1 VACAAVSVHGLRK
14 VYAGH
19 EVVRGIDF
27 EVAAGEVF
35 GFLGPNGAGKTTT
48 IEILEGYRERT
59 DGEVSVLGADPA
71 RPTRPWRERVGL
83 VLQECEL
90 DPLLT
95 VTETLKL
102 FSAFYSSPRPV
113 SETVGLVGLE
123 EKRDA
128 RAGTLSGGQR
138 RRLDVAVAL
147 VGRPELVFLD
157 EPTTGFD
164 PSARREAWTM
174 IEGLKAE
181 GTTVFLTTHYFTA
194 GMIAYAIA
202 LQGFTQLAI
211 SVTTLR
217 ETGQLKRL
225 RGTPMPT
232 WTFMVAQV
240 LRVLAFTVF
249 MVVLLLAIGVIAFG
263 VKIPAEGVLP
273 LVVYVALGTAAMVTL
288 GLAATVIFNSA
299 DAASSA
305 APFIAVM
312 LSFVS
317 GVFLSVTLLPNWL
330 ESVGRVFPLYHLAEG
345 LQRSLVPGGGSG
357 LNGTNVAVLAA
368 WGLGGLVFAA
378 RRFRWESQGDRG

>member
-59 DGEVSVLGADPA
+59 EGEVSVLGADPA
-71 RPTRPWRERVGL
+71 RPTRAWRERVGL

-181 GTTVFLTTHYFTA
+181 GTTVFLTTHYLDEAQHLADRVAILRQGEILAA
-194 GMIAYAIA
+194 GPPDE
-202 LQGFTQLAI
+202 LGQRGKGV
-211 SVTTLR
+211 SVVSF
-217 ETGQLKRL
+217 RL
-225 RGTPMPT
+225 PDG
-232 WTFMVAQV
+232 VAPEAV
-240 LRVLAFTVF
+240 AARAG
-249 MVVLLLAIGVIAFG
+249 A
-263 VKIPAEGVLP
+263 PAERSGA
-273 LVVYVALGTAAMVTL
+273 LVSLEVDDAQETL
-288 GLAATVIFNSA
+288 WKLTSWAREDGLRLDELEVRRPTLE
-299 DAASSA
+299 D
-305 APFIAVM
+305 
-312 LSFVS
+312 
-317 GVFLSVTLLPNWL
+317 VFLELTGADH
-330 ESVGRVFPLYHLAEG
+330 E
-345 LQRSLVPGGGSG
+345 
-357 LNGTNVAVLAA
+357 
-368 WGLGGLVFAA
+368 
-378 RRFRWESQGDRG
+378 

>member
-59 DGEVSVLGADPA
+59 EGEVSVLGADPA
-71 RPTRPWRERVGL
+71 RPTRAWRERVGL

-128 RAGTLSGGQR
+128 RAGT
-138 RRLDVAVAL
+138 
-147 VGRPELVFLD
+147 LVFLD

-263 VKIPAEGVLP
+263 VKIPAEGVLA